1 MAPLKT
7 WPAANGSLNRC
18 VIIQLFSFNFWNK
31 NMFIKYSFSYRQNK
45 YKQLRVFNW
54 LHLYTISEFVVIS
67 KTTYIMSV
75 SSSYWDRVWGD

>member
-31 NMFIKYSFSYRQNK
+31 NMFIKYTKTKFLFK
-45 YKQLRVFNW
+45 TKQV
-54 LHLYTISEFVVIS
+54 
-67 KTTYIMSV
+67 
-75 SSSYWDRVWGD
+75 